1 MSNFFIYTN
10 ASYTWKIIFFSGA
23 EIAPCSSNTF
33 YRSNQA
39 LSLSYLASLVF
50 HFFTCKRNDAADFR
64 KPSKSCSLRIIM
76 KTTVLP
82 RIYILSDCIMFI
94 FVLLLACGMQVD
106 SSHKEYMTIVISM
119 S

>member
-50 HFFTCKRNDAADFR
+50 ISSRASATMRPIFR

>member
-33 YRSNQA
+33 YRSIK
-39 LSLSYLASLVF
+39 LFRCHTWLRLFFISSRASA
-50 HFFTCKRNDAADFR
+50 TMRPIFR

>member
-1 MSNFFIYTN
+1 MSNFFVYTD
-10 ASYTWKIIFFSGA
+10 ASYTGK
-23 EIAPCSSNTF
+23 
-33 YRSNQA
+33 
-39 LSLSYLASLVF
+39 SYSFQVQKLHHAHLILFTDRIKLFRCHTASLLF

-82 RIYILSDCIMFI
+82 RIYILPDCIMFI
-94 FVLLLACGMQVD
+94 FVLLLACSMRVD
-106 SSHKEYMTIVISM
+106 SSHTEYMTNVISM